1 MTGSFLPKAPWLSFA
16 ISTPNTISRKSS
28 SRSSLPT
35 TSPRR
40 PTDMSLRNVG
50 IVYRKELT
58 EALRDRRTLIST
70 IVVPLFLFPVL
81 SVGFGALAV
90 SLVGKAKEEVPKVML
105 RGGNDSPSVV
115 EGLKKLDK
123 IQIVPDTADWKD
135 QIINKEIRAAV
146 EIPAGF
152 QSDVAEQKSDT
163 VKVYNYEGEMKSEFA
178 TEKVETYMKEYR
190 DRVVKDR
197 LAAKNL
203 PETVLKP
210 FEVTRENVA
219 PPEKVSGAA
228 FGGIIGYM
236 VILLCM
242 TGAMYPAMDLTAGEK
257 ERGTMETILSSP
269 ISRMHLVLGKFF
281 LILTAALSTAALSVL
296 SMGLSFN
303 VLGHY
308 TGQAGKGGSEAAALV
323 LKLGPKTVLSVF
335 LMALPVAV
343 LFSAVLMTIA
353 LFAKT
358 YKEAQSYL
366 TPMTFVV
373 IIPAIAAMLPGV
385 ELTPKL
391 SLIPILAVSLLCKE
405 LVAGTYHWNFIA
417 IIFTSTCVYA
427 AAALFIAIK
436 MFQRESVLFRS

>member
-1 MTGSFLPKAPWLSFA
+1 
-16 ISTPNTISRKSS
+16 
-28 SRSSLPT
+28 
-35 TSPRR
+35 
-40 PTDMSLRNVG
+40 MSMRNVG

-58 EALRDRRTLIST
+58 EALRDRRTVIST
-70 IVVPLFLFPVL
+70 ILVPLLLFPVL
-81 SVGFGALAV
+81 SVGFASLAIA
-90 SLVGKAKEEVPKVML
+90 LVGRAKEETPKVMIL
-105 RGGNDSPSVV
+105 GGEDSPSIV
-115 EGLKKLDK
+115 EGLKKLEK
-123 IQIVPDTADWKD
+123 IEIVPAAANWKD
-135 QIINKEIRAAV
+135 QVVSKEIRAAV

-152 QSDVAEQKSDT
+152 QADIAQQKTDT
-163 VKVYNYEGEMKSEFA
+163 VKIYIYEGEMKSSFA
-178 TEKVETYMKEYR
+178 ADKIEKHMNEYR
-190 DRVVKDR
+190 QNVVKER

-210 FEVTRENVA
+210 FEVKQENVA

-228 FGGIIGYM
+228 FGGLIGYM

-281 LILTAALSTAALSVL
+281 LVLTAALGTAALSVL
-296 SMGLSFN
+296 SMGVSFSL
-303 VLGHY
+303 LGHY
-308 TGQAGKGGSEAAALV
+308 SGKTSGGRAAAAGFL
-323 LKLGPKTVLSVF
+323 LKLGPKAVISVF

-343 LFSAVLMTIA
+343 LFSAALMTIA

-373 IIPAIAAMLPGV
+373 IIPAVAAMLPGV

-391 SLIPILAVSLLCKE
+391 SLIPILNVSLLCKE

-417 IIFTSTCVYA
+417 IIFLSTCVYA
-427 AAALFIAIK
+427 AFALFLAVK